1 MLKTTINIKELVP
14 KYRQLNITAFYID
27 RINDTSIMVKVQ
39 CLNHGMRDGDFI
51 IFNRYDGEEIL
62 YNERYKVTVLNKD
75 YFVFAFNFK
84 YRLYIDS
91 ISNRKIRMFAD
102 KKNKQDFLQIN
113 FSKEHLF
120 CENRSGVTIS
130 NTFDSNY
137 SFGLPSL
144 KRCKDKRYFLFND
157 TVLYYSEI
165 KDLNGKNMNNV
176 SVSLV
181 LMKRY

>member
-14 KYRQLNITAFYID
+14 KYRQLIITAFYID

-84 YRLYIDS
+84 YRLYMIVFL
-91 ISNRKIRMFAD
+91 IGKYECLLIKKTNKIFYR
-102 KKNKQDFLQIN
+102 
-113 FSKEHLF
+113 
-120 CENRSGVTIS
+120 
-130 NTFDSNY
+130 
-137 SFGLPSL
+137 
-144 KRCKDKRYFLFND
+144 
-157 TVLYYSEI
+157 
-165 KDLNGKNMNNV
+165 
-176 SVSLV
+176 
-181 LMKRY
+181 